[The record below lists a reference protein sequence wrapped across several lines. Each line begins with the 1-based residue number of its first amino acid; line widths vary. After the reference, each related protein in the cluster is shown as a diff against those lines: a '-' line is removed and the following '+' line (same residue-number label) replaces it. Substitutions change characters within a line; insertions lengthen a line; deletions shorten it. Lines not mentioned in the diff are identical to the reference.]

1 MIRHH
6 SLGSQGYFWA
16 PPGGGLDYGESTHEA
31 LQREFLE
38 ETGLEIAVKR
48 FLFVHEFLKKPLHGI
63 ELFFEVQ
70 VVGGVLKMGTD
81 PEMTAQDQII
91 DQVAFRSFADI
102 LAEPAECRHH
112 LFSYCQ
118 NSAELL
124 AMHGHYQ
131 FLK

>member
-16 PPGGGLDYGESTHEA
+16 PPGGGLDYGENTHEA
-31 LQREFLE
+31 LKREFLE
-38 ETGLEIAVKR
+38 ETGLRIAVKR

-63 ELFFEVQ
+63 ELFFEVEIT
-70 VVGGVLKMGTD
+70 GGALKMGTD

-91 DQVAFRSFADI
+91 DQVAFRPFADI

-112 LFSYCQ
+112 LFDHCQ
-118 NSAELL
+118 TPTELL

-131 FLK
+131 FVE